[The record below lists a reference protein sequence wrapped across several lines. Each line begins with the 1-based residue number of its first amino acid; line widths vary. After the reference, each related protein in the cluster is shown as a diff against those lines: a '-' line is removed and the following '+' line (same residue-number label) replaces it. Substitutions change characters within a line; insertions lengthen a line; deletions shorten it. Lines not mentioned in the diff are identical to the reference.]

1 MFYGYYGY
9 NGLSWLLLLAAIV
22 LATVAQIK
30 VSSTYSKYSKVYS
43 RSQRP
48 AADVARQIL
57 ASNGL
62 GSIPIQQV
70 EGNLTDHYDPR
81 SKTLRLSRSVYGSP
95 SVAALGVAAH
105 EAGHAMQD
113 AEGYLPLKIRNSL
126 VPVAQFGSHASWVL
140 IILGFFMGAL
150 GLVQLGIILF
160 SIVVVFQ
167 IATLP
172 VEFNASS
179 RALAALEGGGYLDGG
194 EIQQTK
200 RVLSAAAFTYV
211 AAVLVSLL
219 QLLRLLLIFG
229 GRRDFTSGSP
239 CSL

>member
-229 GRRDFTSGSP
+229 GRRD
-239 CSL
+239 

>member
-9 NGLSWLLLLAAIV
+9 NGYSWLLLLAAII

-48 AADVARQIL
+48 AADIARQIL
-57 ASNGL
+57 AANGL
-62 GSIPIQQV
+62 GSIPIQQI

-105 EAGHAMQD
+105 EAGHAIQD

-160 SIVVVFQ
+160 SVVVVFQ
-167 IATLP
+167 LVTLP

-229 GRRDFTSGSP
+229 GRRD
-239 CSL
+239 

>member
-1 MFYGYYGY
+1 MFYGY
-9 NGLSWLLLLAAIV
+9 NGFSWLLLLAAIV

-62 GSIPIQQV
+62 GNIPIQQV

-105 EAGHAMQD
+105 EAGHAIQD

-167 IATLP
+167 IVTLP

-229 GRRDFTSGSP
+229 GRRD
-239 CSL
+239 